1 MNAPNRIVLVTGATG
16 RQGGA
21 VARHLLKRGNFAVR
35 ALVRDGD
42 KPAAQALERAGAVLV
57 KGEFNDRAS
66 LDLALQGAYGVFS
79 VQSLNAGLEAEVR
92 DGNALA
98 DAAKAAGV
106 EHFVYSSVG
115 GAERKTGIPHFESKA
130 RIEDHLRSSG
140 LPYTILRPVF
150 FFFNYDALRAMVQTG
165 KLSQPLSA
173 ETRLQQLC
181 EDDYGEMVADAFDRR
196 ADFLKREIEVAS
208 VDMTMTET
216 AAALSRATKTKVEY
230 QQIPFEVFEQRAF
243 TAAGLPSPP

>member
-21 VARHLLKRGNFAVR
+21 VARHLLKRGTFVVR
-35 ALVRDGD
+35 ALVRDKD

-66 LDLALQGAYGVFS
+66 LDLALQDAYGVFS

-98 DAAKAAGV
+98 DAAKAAAV

-140 LPYTILRPVF
+140 LPYTI
-150 FFFNYDALRAMVQTG
+150 
-165 KLSQPLSA
+165 
-173 ETRLQQLC
+173 
-181 EDDYGEMVADAFDRR
+181 
-196 ADFLKREIEVAS
+196 
-208 VDMTMTET
+208 
-216 AAALSRATKTKVEY
+216 
-230 QQIPFEVFEQRAF
+230 
-243 TAAGLPSPP
+243 